1 MGTTIDL
8 LSLPSLTRVIRNA
21 SIAQIL
27 TSVVA
32 ILLVRWIV
40 RGIYRV
46 YFHPLSRF
54 PGPKSAA
61 FTRLAQ
67 LKAIYTGTV
76 HHRIARLHEQ
86 YGDVVRFS
94 PDEISFRDPQAWRD
108 IYGYGS
114 KGTTG
119 SAPPKHW
126 VRYGKSANDS
136 FSLINVQSPFEHG
149 RMRRI
154 FNPAFSDR
162 ALKQQEPLFTKYVN
176 QLVDV
181 VREGI
186 KKDANHKFDM
196 VSLYNFTTF
205 DVMGD
210 LTFGE
215 PLHMLDK
222 NEYDPWVSIIFS
234 SIKIATKLSVM
245 TFYPFL
251 SQVFKVAFGPVMFK
265 KRMEHFNHS
274 VERVSKRLEKGRST
288 EGVDLWD
295 LVLSQQEGRGLTR
308 GEMDANSSLF
318 MMAGTETTATVLS
331 GFTYLVLKNPDVL
344 KKLTEEIR
352 GAFDSFDEMSMEAIA
367 ALPYLNACLKET
379 LRRYPPVVT
388 GLPHLTPPD
397 GSTICGHFVPPGA
410 VVSAPHL
417 AIYSS
422 PKYFKDPLEFRPER
436 WTGDERYANDNR
448 AALQPFS
455 VGARDCLGKNMA
467 QHEMRLIAAKMLY
480 SFDLELCPESD
491 TWSEQYTYIL
501 WEKRPLMV
509 RLRPAPTR
517 T

>member
-1 MGTTIDL
+1 MGAIIDAA
-8 LSLPSLTRVIRNA
+8 SIPSLSRVLRNA
-21 SIAQIL
+21 SLLQVV
-27 TSVVA
+27 TSVLA
-32 ILLVRWIV
+32 LALVGWIV
-40 RGIYRV
+40 KGIYRV

-61 FTRLAQ
+61 FTRLGD

-76 HHRIARLHEQ
+76 HRRIARLHDQ
-86 YGDVVRFS
+86 YGDIVRFS
-94 PDEISFRDPQAWRD
+94 PNEISFRDPQAWKD

-114 KGTTG
+114 KGTPG
-119 SAPPKHW
+119 SAPPKYW
-126 VRYGKSANDS
+126 TRYGKSANGAE
-136 FSLINVQSPFEHG
+136 SLVNVQSPIEHG

-162 ALKQQEPLFTKYVN
+162 ALKQQEPLFIKYAN
-176 QLVDV
+176 QLVQVAKD
-181 VREGI
+181 GLA
-186 KKDANHKFDM
+186 KDANHKFDV

-222 NEYDPWVSIIFS
+222 NEYDPWVAIIFT
-234 SIKIATKLSVM
+234 SIKTATKISVM
-245 TFYPFL
+245 ISYPLL
-251 SQVFKVAFGPVMFK
+251 SEAFKLVFGPLMYK

-295 LVLSQQEGRGLTR
+295 LVLKQEDGRGLSR
-308 GEMDANSSLF
+308 AEMDANSSLF

-331 GFTYLVLKNPDVL
+331 GFTFLVLKNPDVL

-352 GAFDSFDEMSMEAIA
+352 GAFSSSDEMSMEHLA

-388 GLPHLTPPD
+388 GLPHFTPPD
-397 GSTICGHFVPPGA
+397 GSTICGQFVPPGTI
-410 VVSAPHL
+410 VSAPHL

-422 PKYFKDPLEFRPER
+422 AKYFKDPLEFRPER
-436 WTGDERYANDNR
+436 WTGDERYADDNR
-448 AALQPFS
+448 AAMQPFS

-467 QHEMRLIAAKMLY
+467 QHEMRLIAAKMFY
-480 SFDLELCPESD
+480 NFDFELCPESD
-491 TWSEQYTYIL
+491 TWSDQYTFIL
-501 WEKRPLMV
+501 WEKHPLMV
-509 RLRPAPTR
+509 RLRPVSTSV
-517 T
+517 